1 MMKINGVI
9 FISLLLI
16 VLIGFNVQLSAQESV
31 HAAGENGTGTG
42 GSVSFTVGQ
51 IVYKTFT
58 ASGFSISQGVQQP
71 YEISVLTGSAIA
83 PGINLTISAYPNPAT
98 DYLILKLTDMDYS
111 AYSFLMF
118 DAKGKL
124 LREGLIENYETKIS
138 MTEFSPATYFFKVVK
153 NRQQIKLFKIVKM

>member
-58 ASGFSISQGVQQP
+58 ASGFEKSIVSSSEGFSFTNA
-71 YEISVLTGSAIA
+71 ISSGQA
-83 PGINLTISAYPNPAT
+83 
-98 DYLILKLTDMDYS
+98 
-111 AYSFLMF
+111 FLRA
-118 DAKGKL
+118 AK
-124 LREGLIENYETKIS
+124 S
-138 MTEFSPATYFFKVVK
+138 
-153 NRQQIKLFKIVKM
+153 